1 VSLSIDLY
9 VDYRSPFSY
18 LVTADARR
26 LVETYDISLQWL
38 PFRIDLESAYGGQL
52 EQRRDRDW
60 RKVRYLYMDA
70 RRIAN
75 RRGIVV
81 RGPQKIYDPT
91 IAHIGM
97 LLALDAGVNVFQR
110 YHDDVCF
117 RFWNRELDIEDGSR
131 IREVAIRAGVDG
143 AAFDNALHS
152 GEGVARC
159 QSIVS
164 KAESCGVFGVPTF
177 VVRNTDELFWGTD
190 RVWLLEEHLRELN
203 LHRAP

>member
-26 LVETYDISLQWL
+26 LVETYDIRLQWL
-38 PFRIDLESAYGGQL
+38 PFRIDLEGAYGGQL

-60 RKVRYLYMDA
+60 SKVRYLYMDA

-97 LLALDAGVNVFQR
+97 LLALDASAGVFQR
-110 YHDDVCF
+110 YHDHVCLQ
-117 RFWNRELDIEDGSR
+117 FWNRELDIEDVSR
-131 IREVAIRAGVDG
+131 VREVAVQAGVDG
-143 AAFDNALHS
+143 TAFDNALHS
-152 GEGVARC
+152 GEGAAR
-159 QSIVS
+159 S
-164 KAESCGVFGVPTF
+164 P
-177 VVRNTDELFWGTD
+177 
-190 RVWLLEEHLRELN
+190 
-203 LHRAP
+203 